1 MYPEVFLL
9 KRITRKVTN
18 RDGSVTRKEKEL
30 RYQLNYGIAD
40 LLNRSVL
47 NDYHLPVHH
56 CDPRVYP
63 DYIAL
68 NTEKAKYHLTPA
80 TALGFYSYDRTF
92 DRIDGLFNAI
102 YYNDKRLLKKYKKLY
117 ANIRFV
123 IGPDYSLF
131 DDIWMYENS
140 SRLLKIR
147 VVMLWF
153 VIEIGAIVIPNAIY
167 VSSDKLPQ
175 YLSGFENCSV
185 MCFSTKGH
193 VRNAKNRKRVKET
206 VKYVV
211 DHFPLKVI
219 LVYSVCGKDETSLKL
234 FEYAISH
241 GIEVRIVDNTMRR
254 QNQRKVKREVA

>member
-1 MYPEVFLL
+1 M
-9 KRITRKVTN
+9 KKITYKVKKS
-18 RDGSVTRKEKEL
+18 DGTVYRKEKKL

-40 LLNRSVL
+40 LLNKAVL
-47 NDYHLPVHH
+47 NDYHLPIHH

-68 NTEKAKYHLTPA
+68 NKENSKFHFTPA

-92 DRIDGLFNAI
+92 DKIDGLYNAI
-102 YYNDKRLLKKYKKLY
+102 YYKDKRLLEKYKKLY
-117 ANIRFV
+117 ENIHFV

-131 DDIWMYENS
+131 DNIWIYENE

-147 VVMLWF
+147 VIMLWF
-153 VIEIGAIVIPNAIY
+153 VIEIGAVVIPNAIY
-167 VSSDKLPQ
+167 ISPDKLPQ
-175 YLSGFENCSV
+175 YLSGFENCTV
-185 MCFSTKGH
+185 MCFSTKGQ
-193 VRNAKNRKRVKET
+193 VRYAKNRSRVKET

-234 FEYAISH
+234 FEYAIAH
-241 GIEVRIVDNTMRR
+241 GVEVRIVDNTLRR
-254 QNQRKVKREVA
+254 RNQSRMKREVAE